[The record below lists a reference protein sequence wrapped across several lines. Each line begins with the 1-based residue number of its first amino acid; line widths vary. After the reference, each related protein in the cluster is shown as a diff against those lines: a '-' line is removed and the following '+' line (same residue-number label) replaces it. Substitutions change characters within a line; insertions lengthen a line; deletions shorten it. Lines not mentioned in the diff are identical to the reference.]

1 MDKLFAMH
9 LKSLNNRRASHIN
22 LTEEPENHDPSGE
35 YGELCHIVL
44 KHIYDVPTVIY
55 IYVIIRIAG

>member
-1 MDKLFAMH
+1 MH
-9 LKSLNNRRASHIN
+9 LKSLNNHRASHIN

-55 IYVIIRIAG
+55 IYIYM